1 MHVDI
6 WPSEN
11 GDSVIKLVFKN
22 KLMLQA
28 PFFKY
33 MYFMVYK
40 LYFIGKPNE
49 YKLRINSSLIRE
61 VRLLNT

>member
-28 PFFKY
+28 PFLAPHPF
-33 MYFMVYK
+33 
-40 LYFIGKPNE
+40 LTIQ
-49 YKLRINSSLIRE
+49 
-61 VRLLNT
+61 

>member
-11 GDSVIKLVFKN
+11 GDSVINLVFKI

-28 PFFKY
+28 PFLAPHPF
-33 MYFMVYK
+33 
-40 LYFIGKPNE
+40 LTI
-49 YKLRINSSLIRE
+49 
-61 VRLLNT
+61 